1 MNGEKNSVQMVR
13 YKRQKSSSKIS
24 PIGKCLKIGILF
36 GKLDLSEQ
44 NLNMDYMHQG
54 LLFPRNRDIDGKV
67 ILVLKSKLHI
77 RGLRDTKQLL
87 RNFIYW
93 IERLNR

>member
-1 MNGEKNSVQMVR
+1 MEYINA
-13 YKRQKSSSKIS
+13 
-24 PIGKCLKIGILF
+24 
-36 GKLDLSEQ
+36 
-44 NLNMDYMHQG
+44 G

-77 RGLRDTKQLL
+77 RGLRDTNQLL

-93 IERLNR
+93 IERLNRYVRDAYSWVVFTISRQFGLVDAYIRMYRSIYWNKVSIDDVSYELG

>member
-1 MNGEKNSVQMVR
+1 MEYINA
-13 YKRQKSSSKIS
+13 
-24 PIGKCLKIGILF
+24 
-36 GKLDLSEQ
+36 
-44 NLNMDYMHQG
+44 G

-77 RGLRDTKQLL
+77 RGLRDTNQLL

-93 IERLNR
+93 IERLNRYVRDAYSWVVFTISRQFGLVDAYIRMYRTTYWNEVSIDDVSYELG